1 MDDKEIIQK
10 AIEEIQ
16 TKTFGVTQQFLAIH
30 EIDLD
35 NVDKLRIDR
44 EMQDGTI
51 IVYFPVKREK
61 FSFVVYF
68 DTAPEVVVRFVGTAP
83 YVSVYFR
90 ATSSTLDF
98 QELAAYTILPNS
110 IGWNKGDKRRTGN
123 TTYQFSCIMFEP
135 NPEPDEFEDKLRSLL
150 VFLQQDIEGVKLLVE
165 KAGGYIQVAM
175 EFHNGNTML
184 GGPHI
189 SPDLIKQMSLL
200 NLGVDFDLYVGGN
213 SFKE

>member
-30 EIDLD
+30 EVDLA

-44 EMQDGTI
+44 EMQDGTV
-51 IVYFPVKREK
+51 IVYFPVKRE
-61 FSFVVYF
+61 
-68 DTAPEVVVRFVGTAP
+68 
-83 YVSVYFR
+83 
-90 ATSSTLDF
+90 
-98 QELAAYTILPNS
+98 
-110 IGWNKGDKRRTGN
+110 
-123 TTYQFSCIMFEP
+123 MFEP

-189 SPDLIKQMSLL
+189 SPDLVKQMSLL